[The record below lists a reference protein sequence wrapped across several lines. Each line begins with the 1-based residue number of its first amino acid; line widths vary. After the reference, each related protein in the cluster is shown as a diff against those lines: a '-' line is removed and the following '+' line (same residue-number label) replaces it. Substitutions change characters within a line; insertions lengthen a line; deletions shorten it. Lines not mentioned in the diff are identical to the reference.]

1 MTWIFLFIFLV
12 YFCLVFGLIV
22 GWRRL
27 AKKNTPPSLTKQFLV
42 SIVIPVRN
50 EQETIRVLL
59 EDILRQSYE
68 DFEVIVVND
77 HSEDKTAEL
86 VTPFVL
92 TDPRFYILQNSGQ
105 GKKSALTCGIQA
117 SKGEIIITTDGD
129 CRVPQNWVR
138 GMLFEFQNSNTQFV
152 FGGVRLLHDSF
163 FSNLQALE
171 FVSLIGSAAA
181 SASNGLPVMCN
192 GANLAFRKDAFL
204 AVDGYSGNFHI
215 PSGDDEFLM
224 RKILNKFPSGGSFSA
239 TPDTI
244 VTTKAAK
251 DYKTFLHQRVRWA
264 GKWRVNQSLAS
275 RLLAIFIFSFQACVL
290 LLPLATVLDWLN
302 PNLAIILLLL
312 KAFAEFLFL
321 RKVARFLDIKWSWI
335 IFFLLQLIYPFYV
348 VTVGLIS
355 NAGSFEWKG
364 RKLNSFTVSPL
375 KK

>member
-12 YFCLVFGLIV
+12 YFCLVVGLIV
-22 GWRRL
+22 GWRRS
-27 AKKNTPPSLTKQFLV
+27 AEKKTPPYLTKQFLV

-50 EQETIRVLL
+50 EQETISVLL
-59 EDILRQSYE
+59 EDILKQSYE

-86 VTPFVL
+86 VIPFTL

-129 CRVPQNWVR
+129 CRVPKGWVD
-138 GMLFEFQNSNTQFV
+138 GMLREFQNSNTQFV
-152 FGGVRLLHDSF
+152 FGGVRLSQDSF

-181 SASNGLPVMCN
+181 SASNGFPVMCN
-192 GANLAFRKDAFL
+192 GANLAFRKDTFF

-215 PSGDDEFLM
+215 ASGDDEFLM
-224 RKILNKFPSGGSFSA
+224 RKILNKFPSGVSFSA
-239 TPDTI
+239 APDTI

-251 DYKTFLHQRVRWA
+251 DYKTFLHQRIRWA
-264 GKWRVNQSLAS
+264 GKWRVNQSMAS
-275 RLLAIFIFSFQACVL
+275 RLLAIFIFSFQASVL
-290 LLPLATVLDWLN
+290 LLPLAAVLSRLN

-321 RKVARFLDIKWSWI
+321 KKVARFLDVKWSWT
-335 IFFLLQLIYPFYV
+335 IFFILQVIYPFYV
-348 VTVGLIS
+348 VTVALIS
-355 NAGSFEWKG
+355 NVGSFEWKG